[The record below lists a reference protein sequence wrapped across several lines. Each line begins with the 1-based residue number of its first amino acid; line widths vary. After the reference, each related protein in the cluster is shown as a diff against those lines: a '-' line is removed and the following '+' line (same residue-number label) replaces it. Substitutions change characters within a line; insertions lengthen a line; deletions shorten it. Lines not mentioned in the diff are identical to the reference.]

1 MPPPVLILP
10 TALDN
15 YRLAVR
21 ETARKWSSRAGKGVW
36 PPASGGIDS
45 IPEAYARVKIKKNA
59 NVSGARCSSFTRSRT
74 NTLSISSLTM
84 QTFVIATVFQE
95 RMEIP
100 AQLRAIAGL
109 TQYEALTGHPRP
121 KL

>member
-1 MPPPVLILP
+1 MPPRVLILP

-45 IPEAYARVKIKKNA
+45 IPEAYARVKIKKYER
-59 NVSGARCSSFTRSRT
+59 VG
-74 NTLSISSLTM
+74 SSLF
-84 QTFVIATVFQE
+84 QFHKIAHQYAVYIVIDDAN
-95 RMEIP
+95 
-100 AQLRAIAGL
+100 LRHCDCLAGADGNSRAVAGNR
-109 TQYEALTGHPRP
+109 TIDPV
-121 KL
+121 